1 MADLMDAAAQALG
14 LLLTRLSRA
23 LMISEKAEHVYVFLF
38 GDRVR
43 HVHVHVLPRYPGAPR
58 EYWGVRVDEWPD
70 APRGGPAEMAD
81 VCARLRACLQGD

>member
-1 MADLMDAAAQALG
+1 
-14 LLLTRLSRA
+14 
-23 LMISEKAEHVYVFLF
+23 
-38 GDRVR
+38 
-43 HVHVHVLPRYPGAPR
+43 VHVHVLPRYPGAPR